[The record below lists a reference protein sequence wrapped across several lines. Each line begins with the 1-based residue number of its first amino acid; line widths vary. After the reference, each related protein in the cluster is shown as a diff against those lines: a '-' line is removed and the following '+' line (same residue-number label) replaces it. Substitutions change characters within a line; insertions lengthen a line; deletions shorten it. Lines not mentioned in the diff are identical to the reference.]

1 MTPPGAGV
9 DPRRAVE
16 AELLAW
22 MAEDRFTPDRDRFER
37 LALALFRVQ
46 FEHCEPYRRFCLA
59 RGRSP
64 ENVAASQEIP
74 AVPTGAFKEVA
85 LRGFPAEATVRT
97 FRTSGTTRGRPG
109 ELHLD
114 TTALYDASLRPSF
127 RRFLLPDLLPGER
140 MPIRVLAPPEE
151 EAPHSSL
158 TYMFARALET
168 FGDRGSGFDL
178 REGRLD
184 LEGLEAA
191 VEDARRTPG
200 PLLLCGTSFAFVQ
213 LLDALAA
220 RGRGL
225 PLPPGSRL
233 METGGYKGRSRTLA
247 PEALRRELAEALD
260 VPEERIV
267 NQYGMTELGS
277 QFHDSVL
284 RYPGSPRRKL
294 GPPWAR
300 VLARDPRSGAVLPP
314 GEVGVLEIIDLANT
328 GSVCAIETADLGRVL
343 PGEPFGGFEV
353 LGREPG
359 AEERGCSLAAELM
372 LGGGAER

>member
-1 MTPPGAGV
+1 MSPPAEGR
-9 DPRRAVE
+9 DPRTALE
-16 AELLAW
+16 EELLAW
-22 MAEDRFTPDRDRFER
+22 MAEERFTPDRERFER
-37 LALALFRVQ
+37 LALALFRLQ
-46 FEHCEPYRRFCLA
+46 FERCEPYRRFCLG
-59 RGRSP
+59 RGRTP
-64 ENVAASQEIP
+64 ENVAASEEIP

-140 MPIRVLAPPEE
+140 IPIRVLAPPEA

-158 TYMFARALET
+158 TYMFARAIEA
-168 FGDRGSGFDL
+168 FGDRHSGFDL
-178 REGRLD
+178 RGGNLD
-184 LEGLEAA
+184 LGGLEAA
-191 VEDARRTPG
+191 VEEARRAPR
-200 PLLLCGTSFAFVQ
+200 PVLLCGTAFAFVH

-220 RGRGL
+220 RGAGL
-225 PLPPGSRL
+225 PLPPGSRV
-233 METGGYKGRSRTLA
+233 METGGYKGRSRALA
-247 PEALRRELAEALD
+247 PEALRRELALHLD

-267 NQYGMTELGS
+267 NQYGMTELAS

-300 VLARDPRSGAVLPP
+300 VLARNPRSGEVLPP
-314 GEVGVLEIIDLANT
+314 GEVGVLEILDLANT
-328 GSVCAIETADLGRVL
+328 GSVCAVETADLGRIL
-343 PGEPFGGFEV
+343 PGGPFGGFEV

-372 LGGGAER
+372 LAGATAR

>member
-1 MTPPGAGV
+1 MSGP
-9 DPRRAVE
+9 DPRREVE
-16 AELLAW
+16 QELLAW
-22 MAEDRFTPDRDRFER
+22 MAEDRFTPDRERFER
-37 LALALFRVQ
+37 LALALFRIQ
-46 FEHCEPYRRFCLA
+46 FERCEPYRRFCLG
-59 RGRSP
+59 RGRTP
-64 ENVAASQEIP
+64 ENVAASEEIP
-74 AVPTGAFKEVA
+74 AVPTGAFKEVP
-85 LRGFPAEATVRT
+85 LRGFAPEATVRT

-114 TTALYDASLRPSF
+114 TTALYDASLCPSF

-140 MPIRVLAPPEE
+140 IPIRVLAPSED

-158 TYMFARALET
+158 SYMFARAIET
-168 FGDRGSGFDL
+168 FGECGSGFDL
-178 REGRLD
+178 RGGALD
-184 LEGLEAA
+184 LGGLEAA
-191 VEDARRTPG
+191 VEEAQRVSRPI
-200 PLLLCGTSFAFVQ
+200 LLCGTAFAFVH
-213 LLDALAA
+213 LVDALAA

-247 PEALRRELAEALD
+247 PEALRRELAASLD

-267 NQYGMTELGS
+267 NQYGMTELAS

-284 RYPGSPRRKL
+284 RFPGSPRRKL

-300 VLARDPRSGAVLPP
+300 VLARDPNSGKLLPP

-328 GSVCAIETADLGRVL
+328 GSVLAVETADLGRVY

-353 LGREPG
+353 LGREAG

-372 LGGGAER
+372 LGGRVQR